1 MSPANTRC
9 VWRYSFPA
17 HFLRNNFLF
26 ARPRKAQ
33 RETISSPAL
42 PFLVTISSLVRLS
55 TTQWDLTT
63 CESQVL
69 SHKFYLRSLVS
80 PRFYHIGSITSS
92 ISPVLSYEFY
102 IYVSHGCFL
111 EQPLNH
117 TFLARYASSPSCL
130 LVCFS
135 WLSFGCAWKISARN
149 SQSEILLLRIFQLNH
164 FLSSLF

>member
-111 EQPLNH
+111 EQTLNH

-135 WLSFGCAWKISARN
+135 WLEFLGSLLVVREKF
-149 SQSEILLLRIFQLNH
+149 QQEILSLKFSYWEY
-164 FLSSLF
+164 SS